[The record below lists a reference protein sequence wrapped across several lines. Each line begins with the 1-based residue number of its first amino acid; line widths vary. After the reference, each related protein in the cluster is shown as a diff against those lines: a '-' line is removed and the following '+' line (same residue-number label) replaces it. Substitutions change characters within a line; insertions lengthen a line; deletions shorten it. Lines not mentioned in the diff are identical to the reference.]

1 MGSKSGLMNKNMF
14 ETDKAVCAFTLKGWD
29 ITTSPTIMF
38 GNTDNNITIISSP
51 NVIVILR
58 IRFIPLCVL

>member
-1 MGSKSGLMNKNMF
+1 MF

-29 ITTSPTIMF
+29 ITASPTIMF